1 MELKNKKD
9 AQDYANDILKLKQK
23 YLDEIEEIDIDLR
36 VLKHQWGVSPKKRR
50 RHE

>member
-1 MELKNKKD
+1 MECKNKKI
-9 AQDYANDILKLKQK
+9 AQDYVDGLLKLKQK